1 MTISSKP
8 MSLGGLSDTVVNSDK
23 DVIEKLEKNEKEQQ
37 IAKEQKE
44 VITLMTNNR
53 EQKQYKDA
61 LASTIKQ
68 IKSGKPIGKVKE
80 PTNV

>member
-1 MTISSKP
+1 
-8 MSLGGLSDTVVNSDK
+8 MSLGGLSDNVINSDK
-23 DVIEKLEKNEKEQQ
+23 DVIEKLEKNEKEEQ

-80 PTNV
+80 PKNV